1 MAEQNKQP
9 QNNQKPEQDVN
20 QLLKVRR
27 EKLAALQEA
36 GKDPFRITRYDQTHH
51 TDEAKELYIAHEEK
65 LLAGH
70 AAPNVEGMEEAEA
83 REVLNADYNERRA
96 IMDADPIMVS
106 IAGRMMFKRVMGK
119 ASFCNIQDLKGTIQV
134 YVAKDAIGEEAYA
147 DFKKSDIGDIYG
159 IKGYVF
165 RTKTGEISIH
175 AVEMTMLTK
184 SLQILP
190 EKFHGLTDTDTRY
203 RQRYVDLI
211 MNADSK
217 EVFIKRSRIIKE
229 IRKFLDGRD
238 FMEVETPMLVSNAGG
253 AAARPFETHYNA
265 LDEDVKLR
273 ISLEL
278 YLKRLIVGGLERVYE
293 IGRVFRNEGVDTRHN
308 PEFTLMELY
317 QAYTDY
323 EGMMELT
330 ESMFRYLA
338 EAVLGTTRFVYN
350 GIELDFG
357 KPFERITMIDCIK
370 KYAGVD
376 FDAVT
381 TDEEAKAIAR
391 EHNVEFEDR
400 HTKGDIVNLF
410 FEEYCEENLIQPT
423 FVTDH
428 PLAISPLT
436 KKRPDDPNKVER
448 FELFINTW
456 EMCNAYSELND
467 PIDQRER
474 FAAQDAAFEAGD
486 EEANHTDEDFLN
498 ALSIGMPP
506 TGGIGYG
513 IDRLV
518 MLLTNSQAIRD
529 VLLFPTMKT
538 LDPKKAENKAEKAA
552 VNGSAEDA
560 TVSAPSVQIDLSK
573 VKIEP
578 LFADDVDFETFSKS
592 DFRVVKIEAC
602 EAVPKSKKLLKFTL
616 NDGTDRKRT
625 ILSGIHEY
633 YEPEELVGK
642 TCVAITNLPPRKM
655 MGIDSEG
662 MLISAVYE
670 YDGREGLNLLM
681 LDDSIPAGAKLY

>member
-1 MAEQNKQP
+1 MAEQK
-9 QNNQKPEQDVN
+9 KQDVN

-27 EKLAALQEA
+27 DKLADLQA
-36 GKDPFRITRYDQTHH
+36 NGRDPFQITKFDQTHH
-51 TDEAKELYIAHEEK
+51 SLEVKNLYEAHEAELLKDRKELDVTGLDEEQTK
-65 LLAGH
+65 
-70 AAPNVEGMEEAEA
+70 EAQKK
-83 REVLNADYNERRA
+83 DYEERRS
-96 IMDADPIMVS
+96 IMDASPIHVS

-119 ASFCNIQDLKGTIQV
+119 ASFCNIQDLQGNIQV
-134 YVAKDAIGEEAYA
+134 YVARDAIGTDSYA
-147 DFKKSDIGDIYG
+147 DFKKSDIGDIFG
-159 IKGYVF
+159 LEGFAF
-165 RTKTGEISIH
+165 RTRTGEISIH
-175 AVEMTMLTK
+175 AEKMTLLSK

-211 MNADSK
+211 MNQDSK
-217 EVFIKRSRIIKE
+217 NVFIKRSQILKE
-229 IRKFLDGRD
+229 IRNFLAGRD

-265 LDEDVKLR
+265 LNEDVKLR

-338 EAVLGTTRFVYN
+338 EKVCGSTKISYN
-350 GIELDFG
+350 GIEIDLG
-357 KPFERITMIDCIK
+357 KPFARLTMNDAIK
-370 KYAGVD
+370 KYAGID
-376 FDAVT
+376 FDEVAD
-381 TDEEAKAIAR
+381 DEAAKKLAD
-391 EHNVEFEDR
+391 EHHIEYEDR
-400 HTKGDIVNLF
+400 HKKGDIINLF
-410 FEEYCEENLIQPT
+410 FEEYCEKELIQPT
-423 FVTDH
+423 FIMDH
-428 PLAISPLT
+428 PIEISPLT
-436 KKRPDDPNKVER
+436 KKKPSDPNKVER

-474 FAAQDAAFEAGD
+474 FKAQDALADAGD

-498 ALSIGMPP
+498 ALEIGMPP

-518 MLLTNSQAIRD
+518 MLLTDSQAIRD
-529 VLLFPTMKT
+529 VLLFPTMKS
-538 LDPKKAENKAEKAA
+538 LDADKKGNKASESTVKENCDQIATKEEK
-552 VNGSAEDA
+552 
-560 TVSAPSVQIDLSK
+560 IDFSN

-578 LFADDVDFETFSKS
+578 LFEEEVDFDTFSKS
-592 DFRVVKIEAC
+592 DFRAVKVKEC
-602 EAVPKSKKLLKFTL
+602 VAVPKSKKLLQFTL
-616 NDGTDRKRT
+616 DDGTGVDRT
-625 ILSGIHEY
+625 ILSGIHAY

-642 TCVAITNLPPRKM
+642 TLIAITNLPPRKM
-655 MGIDSEG
+655 MGIESCGMLLSAVNNLKDSEDEELH
-662 MLISAVYE
+662 LIMI
-670 YDGREGLNLLM
+670 DNH
-681 LDDSIPAGAKLY
+681 IPAGAKLY